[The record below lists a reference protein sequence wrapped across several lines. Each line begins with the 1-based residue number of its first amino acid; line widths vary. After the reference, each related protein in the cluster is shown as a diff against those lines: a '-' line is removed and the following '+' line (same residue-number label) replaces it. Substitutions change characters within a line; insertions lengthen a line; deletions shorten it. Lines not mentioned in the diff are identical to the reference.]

1 MFAQS
6 LSLKSL
12 FFSHFPPFLRKY
24 ADRIEASPLANRLAR
39 GVLWA
44 LAGAVISR
52 ALGLLASILVARML
66 NKTGFGELGIIQSTI
81 GMFGVFAGFGL
92 WMTAAKHV
100 AEFRLKDPAKAGRI
114 MALSSLVAIGSGG
127 LMAMI
132 LVLLAPWLATHTLAA
147 PNLSS
152 LLQIGAILLFLSAL
166 TGIQTGALAGFE
178 AFKTIARVNLLAGLA
193 NFPLLVG
200 GAYLA
205 GLTGAVW
212 GLTASTGV
220 NWLLNHLA
228 LRAEA
233 NKANVPLTYYGC
245 MKEWKV
251 IWSFSFP
258 ALLSGAMLGPVTWI
272 CSAMLVN
279 QPNGYAEMGIFN
291 AANQWY
297 GALLFLP
304 GVLGQAVLPIL
315 SELLGQEDR
324 DRSGNILILSIKLNA
339 LVVFPLVIIGC
350 FVSPFI
356 MQLYGEGFKE
366 AWPTLIVVL
375 FTAGLFAIETPL
387 GLFLVASGK
396 LWTGY
401 LINTGWGIAFIIFT
415 IASIGRG
422 AMGLAAARLG
432 AYALHGIWSF
442 IIIAIILKKLNQS
455 SLTKRL
461 ELQ

>member
-1 MFAQS
+1 MFAQT

-12 FFSHFPPFLRKY
+12 FISHSPPFLREY
-24 ADRIEASPLANRLAR
+24 VERIEASPLASRLAR
-39 GVLWA
+39 GALWA

-100 AEFRLKDPAKAGRI
+100 AEFRSKDPAKAGRI

-127 LMAMI
+127 LMAAI
-132 LVLLAPWLATHTLAA
+132 LVFLAPWLATHTLAS
-147 PNLSS
+147 PNLSN
-152 LLQIGAILLFLSAL
+152 LLRIGGVLLFLSAL
-166 TGIQTGALAGFE
+166 TGVQTGALAGFE
-178 AFKTIARVNLLAGLA
+178 AFKTIAWVNLLAGLA
-193 NFPLLVG
+193 SFPLMVG
-200 GAYLA
+200 GVYIA
-205 GLTGAVW
+205 GLRGAVW

-220 NWLLNHLA
+220 NWFLNHLA

-233 NKANVPLTYYGC
+233 NKSNVPFTYYGC

-251 IWSFSFP
+251 MWTFSFP

-279 QPNGYAEMGIFN
+279 QHNGYAEMGIFN

-315 SELLGQEDR
+315 SERLGEEDR
-324 DRSGNILILSIKLNA
+324 VRSGKILILSIKLNA
-339 LVVFPLVIIGC
+339 LVIFPLVIIGC
-350 FVSPFI
+350 FLSPFI

-375 FTAGLFAIETPL
+375 FTAGLLAIQTPVGNIIGATGRMWMGFFMNMGWGLAFIGIALVLVHTGSL
-387 GLFLVASGK
+387 GLAIARGGAYLLHAT
-396 LWTGY
+396 WTFGFAYYY
-401 LINTGWGIAFIIFT
+401 LNYERKSF
-415 IASIGRG
+415 S
-422 AMGLAAARLG
+422 LG
-432 AYALHGIWSF
+432 AF
-442 IIIAIILKKLNQS
+442 
-455 SLTKRL
+455 
-461 ELQ
+461 